1 MTLAQLAEFT
11 GLSPRFL
18 SQLEAGTGNIAIG
31 RLMLVAKAF
40 KLPISKLLEV
50 GEANEHRNAID
61 KILDRL
67 SERELEHTFTL
78 LNTKYPNVRA
88 RGIALIGMRGAGKSS
103 VGALLAE
110 RLQLPFIE
118 LVDEIQSLA
127 GLALAEIFE
136 LHGPDYYQRIAR
148 RALNKL
154 ATQSDEVILS
164 IPGGLVNDD
173 EAWNLV
179 RQKYTSFF
187 LNASPSNLI
196 DRVAKQG
203 DQRPMASSKDALAD
217 LKKLIAGRQ
226 LAFNQVEHSIET
238 DQLTVDQVEEQI
250 AACLAELG
258 WEGLQAGG
266 V

>member
-154 ATQSDEVILS
+154 AI
-164 IPGGLVNDD
+164 N
-173 EAWNLV
+173 
-179 RQKYTSFF
+179 RMK
-187 LNASPSNLI
+187 
-196 DRVAKQG
+196 
-203 DQRPMASSKDALAD
+203 
-217 LKKLIAGRQ
+217 
-226 LAFNQVEHSIET
+226 
-238 DQLTVDQVEEQI
+238 
-250 AACLAELG
+250 
-258 WEGLQAGG
+258 
-266 V
+266 